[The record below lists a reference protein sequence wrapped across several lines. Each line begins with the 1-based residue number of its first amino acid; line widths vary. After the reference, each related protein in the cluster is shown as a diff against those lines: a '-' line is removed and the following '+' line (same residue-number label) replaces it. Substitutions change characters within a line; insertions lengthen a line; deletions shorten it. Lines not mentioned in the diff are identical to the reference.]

1 MFEKQKD
8 KPDPDVLLEMAS
20 YYVVSVEAMNK
31 RVMDVRPEN
40 IMLLCSVSQRGRRK
54 KGIGGGGGEQKEEDD
69 LPNPPPFSH
78 LPQGSKTAYIPAC
91 PLGKQLSHLLAR
103 DYFLLVFI

>member
-31 RVMDVRPEN
+31 RVMDV
-40 IMLLCSVSQRGRRK
+40 SVFCTSIK
-54 KGIGGGGGEQKEEDD
+54 
-69 LPNPPPFSH
+69 H
-78 LPQGSKTAYIPAC
+78 YVVV
-91 PLGKQLSHLLAR
+91 
-103 DYFLLVFI
+103 VFC

>member
-31 RVMDVRPEN
+31 RVMDV
-40 IMLLCSVSQRGRRK
+40 SVFCTSRK
-54 KGIGGGGGEQKEEDD
+54 HYIVAVSYTHLT
-69 LPNPPPFSH
+69 LPTN
-78 LPQGSKTAYIPAC
+78 
-91 PLGKQLSHLLAR
+91 R
-103 DYFLLVFI
+103 EV